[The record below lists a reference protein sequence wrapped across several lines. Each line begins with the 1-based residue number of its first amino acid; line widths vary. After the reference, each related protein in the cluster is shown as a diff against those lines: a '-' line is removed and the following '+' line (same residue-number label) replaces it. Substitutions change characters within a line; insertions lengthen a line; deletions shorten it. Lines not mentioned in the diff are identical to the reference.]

1 MDNGVDRGA
10 DNPPRAVIFGVSGPD
25 LSDGER
31 RFFADADP
39 LGFILFSRNCVS
51 PDQVRALVSDLRQAV
66 GRAGAPVLIDQEG
79 GRVAR
84 LGPPHWR
91 AAPAAARFAEIAGA
105 DPSRAAEA
113 ARLNA
118 RLLAAELADL
128 GIDVDCAP
136 VLDIPQPGAHRII
149 GDRAFGDTP
158 EQAARL
164 GGATCEGLLAGG
176 VLPVIKHLPGHG
188 RATAD
193 SHFDLPVVD
202 AAGEALERVDFA
214 PFRALN
220 AMPWAMTAHVVYT
233 ALDPSA
239 PATTSSVVIERV
251 IRGTIGFDGV
261 LISDDLCMKA
271 LDGPPG
277 RRAEAALAAGCDI
290 ALHCNGVLAEMEAV
304 AAACPPLT
312 PAARARLSRAE
323 AMRFHPEPF
332 DVRAARARLDA
343 MLAAHAG

>member
-1 MDNGVDRGA
+1 VNNHSRS
-10 DNPPRAVIFGVSGPD
+10 VIFGVSGPD
-25 LSDGER
+25 LSDDER

-39 LGFILFSRNCVS
+39 LGFILFSRNCAS
-51 PDQVRALVSDLRQAV
+51 PDQVRALVSDLREVV
-66 GRAGAPVLIDQEG
+66 GRADAPVLIDQEG

-91 AAPAAARFAEIAGA
+91 AAPSAARFADIACVDESLA
-105 DPSRAAEA
+105 VEA

-128 GIDVDCAP
+128 GINIDCAP
-136 VLDIPQPGAHRII
+136 VLDIPQPGAHQVI
-149 GDRAFGDTP
+149 GDRAFGGTP
-158 EQAARL
+158 EQVARL
-164 GGATCEGLLAGG
+164 GRATCEGLLAGG

-202 AAGEALERVDFA
+202 AARGELDRVDFA

-261 LISDDLCMKA
+261 LISDDLCMRA
-271 LDGPPG
+271 LEGPAD

-312 PAARARLSRAE
+312 PASRARLSRAE
-323 AMRFHPEPF
+323 AMRLRPEPF
-332 DVRAARARLDA
+332 DVRAALERLDA
-343 MLAAHAG
+343 MLKAPTG

>member
-1 MDNGVDRGA
+1 MN
-10 DNPPRAVIFGVSGPD
+10 NHSRAVIFGVCGPD
-25 LSDGER
+25 LSDDER

-51 PDQVRALVSDLRQAV
+51 PDQVRALVCDLREAV

-105 DPSRAAEA
+105 DPSQAAEA
-113 ARLNA
+113 AWLNA

-136 VLDIPQPGAHRII
+136 VLDIPQPGAHKVI
-149 GDRAFGDTP
+149 GDRAFGGIP
-158 EQAARL
+158 EQVARL
-164 GGATCEGLLAGG
+164 GRATCEGLLAGG

-193 SHFDLPVVD
+193 SHIDLPVVD
-202 AAGEALERVDFA
+202 AAREELAKVDFA

-220 AMPWAMTAHVVYT
+220 TMPWAMTAHVVYT
-233 ALDPSA
+233 ALDPTA
-239 PATTSSVVIERV
+239 PATTSSVVIEQV
-251 IRGTIGFDGV
+251 IRGAIGFDGV

-271 LDGPPG
+271 LEGSPD
-277 RRAEAALAAGCDI
+277 RRAKAALTAGCDI
-290 ALHCNGVLAEMEAV
+290 ALHCNGELAEMEAV
-304 AAACPPLT
+304 AAACPPLSS
-312 PAARARLSRAE
+312 AARARLSRAE
-323 AMRFHPEPF
+323 ATRLRPEPF
-332 DVRAARARLDA
+332 DVGAALERMDA
-343 MLAAHAG
+343 MLGVHAR

>member
-1 MDNGVDRGA
+1 MNH
-10 DNPPRAVIFGVSGPD
+10 NPRAVIFGVSGPG
-25 LSDGER
+25 LSDDER
-31 RFFADADP
+31 RFFADANP

-51 PDQVRALVSDLRQAV
+51 PNQVRALVSDLRETV
-66 GRAGAPVLIDQEG
+66 GCADAPVLIDQEG

-91 AAPAAARFAEIAGA
+91 RAPAAARFAEIANV
-105 DPSRAAEA
+105 DPSRAEEA
-113 ARLNA
+113 ARLNG
-118 RLLAAELADL
+118 RLLAAELTDL
-128 GIDVDCAP
+128 GIDVDCTP
-136 VLDIPQPGAHRII
+136 VLDIPQAGAHQVI

-164 GGATCEGLLAGG
+164 GRATCEGLLAGG
-176 VLPVIKHLPGHG
+176 VMPVIKHLPGHG

-202 AAGEALERVDFA
+202 AAREELERVDFA

-239 PATTSSVVIERV
+239 PATTSSVVIEQV
-251 IRGTIGFDGV
+251 IRGNIGFDGV

-271 LDGPPG
+271 LEGPPD

-290 ALHCNGVLAEMEAV
+290 ALHCNGVLGEMEMV
-304 AAACPPLT
+304 AAVCPPLT
-312 PAARARLSRAE
+312 SAARARLSRAE
-323 AMRFHPEPF
+323 AMRSSPGTF
-332 DVRAARARLDA
+332 DVEAALERMDA
-343 MLAAHAG
+343 MLGAHAR

>member
-1 MDNGVDRGA
+1 MNDST
-10 DNPPRAVIFGVSGPD
+10 RAVIFGVSGPD
-25 LSDGER
+25 LNDDER
-31 RFFADADP
+31 QFFADTDP

-51 PDQVRALVSDLRQAV
+51 PNQVRALVFDLREAV
-66 GRAGAPVLIDQEG
+66 GRADAPVLIDQEG

-91 AAPAAARFAEIAGA
+91 AAPAAARFAEIAGVNPA
-105 DPSRAAEA
+105 LAEEA

-118 RLLAAELADL
+118 RLLASELADL

-136 VLDIPQPGAHRII
+136 VLDVPQPGAHKVI

-164 GGATCEGLLAGG
+164 GRATCEGLLAGG
-176 VLPVIKHLPGHG
+176 VMPVIKHLPGHG
-188 RATAD
+188 RATVD

-202 AAGEALERVDFA
+202 AAREELECVDFA

-220 AMPWAMTAHVVYT
+220 AMPWAMTAHVVYS
-233 ALDPSA
+233 ALDPTA
-239 PATTSSVVIERV
+239 PATTSSVVINEV
-251 IRGTIGFDGV
+251 IRGSIGFDGV

-271 LDGPPG
+271 LKGSPNQ
-277 RRAEAALAAGCDI
+277 RVQAALEAGCDI
-290 ALHCNGVLAEMEAV
+290 ALHCNGLLSEMEAV

-312 PAARARLSRAE
+312 PAARVRLARAE
-323 AMRFHPEPF
+323 AMRSRPDTF
-332 DVRAARARLDA
+332 DVRAALERMDA
-343 MLAAHAG
+343 IFGAHPR

>member
-1 MDNGVDRGA
+1 VN
-10 DNPPRAVIFGVSGPD
+10 NHTRAVIFGVSGPD
-25 LSDGER
+25 LSDDER

-39 LGFILFSRNCVS
+39 LGFILFSRNCAS
-51 PDQVRALVSDLRQAV
+51 PDQVRALVSDLREVV
-66 GRAGAPVLIDQEG
+66 GRADAPVLIDQEG

-91 AAPAAARFAEIAGA
+91 VAPAAARFAEIAAA
-105 DPSRAAEA
+105 DPSQAAEA

-136 VLDIPQPGAHRII
+136 VLDIPQRGAHQVI
-149 GDRAFGDTP
+149 GDRAFGGTP
-158 EQAARL
+158 EQVARL
-164 GGATCEGLLAGG
+164 GLATCEGLLAGG

-202 AAGEALERVDFA
+202 AAREDLERVDFA

-251 IRGTIGFDGV
+251 IRGAIGFDGV
-261 LISDDLCMKA
+261 LISDDLCMRA
-271 LDGPPG
+271 LEGPAD

-290 ALHCNGVLAEMEAV
+290 ALHCNGVLAEVEAV

-312 PAARARLSRAE
+312 PASRARLSRAE
-323 AMRFHPEPF
+323 AMRLRPEPF
-332 DVRAARARLDA
+332 DVRAALERLDA
-343 MLAAHAG
+343 MLKAPAG